1 MPWVEHALP
10 LHGSSVLWISSNWLM
25 GLGIKK
31 TKAPT
36 PTRRMGLICFGM
48 ARVNHLYPSGVGFI
62 MDERVFS
69 LDVKVKKL
77 GRRRKTTFHS
87 FPILKAPVAQSEV
100 QVTIDIRVLSPR
112 NTR

>member
-1 MPWVEHALP
+1 
-10 LHGSSVLWISSNWLM
+10 M

-77 GRRRKTTFHS
+77 GRRRKSEPQRSDLMRRQFYQMVKTTFHS